1 MKSPSRTVIR
11 ILALVAVLSLLTAC
25 LCSCKGLLKSGECP
39 AKKCD
44 KIKAVVVV
52 GGHDYEEKPFFSL
65 FDGYDDIEYTKFQLK
80 DDSELFEDISNW
92 NYDVIVLFNMT
103 QKISPKRQEN
113 FVKLLN
119 RGVGL
124 VTLHHAIGSFQEWP
138 QYREI
143 IGAKYYLKAT
153 DNNPASTYKHD
164 VDMKVHIADT
174 KHPITRGLSDFT
186 VHDETYKNCGFQNDN
201 RILLTTD
208 HPDSDKTVG
217 WVRTY
222 GKANVCTIQ
231 LGHGPQ
237 GYADPTFRQLIV
249 RSIRWSAGKLK

>member
-11 ILALVAVLSLLTAC
+11 ILALVTILSLLTAC

>member
-11 ILALVAVLSLLTAC
+11 ILALVTILSLLTAC

-174 KHPITRGLSDFT
+174 KHPITRGLNDFT
-186 VHDETYKNCGFQNDN
+186 VHDEAYKNCGFQKDN
-201 RILLTTD
+201 RILLTTN